1 MGLPSNCLRH
11 QSSMNYSKTMF
22 SSLFLPYF
30 DFKNS
35 HYCELNKFK
44 KLFMS
49 NENYS
54 IEPPEELCKFSILG
68 I

>member
-1 MGLPSNCLRH
+1 MGLSSNCLRH

-22 SSLFLPYF
+22 PVCFSYF

-44 KLFMS
+44 KLFKS
-49 NENYS
+49 NQNYS
-54 IEPPEELCKFSILG
+54 LVSSPLKNFANFLS
-68 I
+68 